1 MAIDIAE
8 LPFHSDK
15 VGTTI
20 TIDKTGRVV
29 IPKEIR
35 EELRLEPGDQLAV
48 ETDSER
54 VTLRPIHRGS
64 PLRKQS
70 GVWVFAGGK
79 RLSLEDANRLVG
91 GARNRLGDPG
101 NGKPGR

>member
-1 MAIDIAE
+1 V
-8 LPFHSDK
+8 S
-15 VGTTI
+15 TTI

-35 EELRLEPGDQLAV
+35 EEFHLEPGDQLAV

-64 PLRKQS
+64 PLRKEG

-91 GARNRLGDPG
+91 DARNRLSNSANDGPYRLLRLSHP
-101 NGKPGR
+101 NGEE